1 MAAIALPS
9 TSHAQENHGAR
20 QFYPGNLVVSRSV
33 YDSRTANVTVGETLP
48 PDCVTSTGTC

>member
-1 MAAIALPS
+1 
-9 TSHAQENHGAR
+9 
-20 QFYPGNLVVSRSV
+20 V